1 MNPTGGLGSLLTGL
15 TGLASTGASVYGAQ
29 NAAQDISSADTS
41 AINTQKSTMGNIQST
56 YGAQTGLG
64 NSSMNSLNTM
74 LNGGPGGAPNYA
86 NFMNMPGYGFAV
98 QQGTQAAERQAA
110 AMGNAGNSGTAA
122 MIGNQIT
129 GTAMQDYNT
138 YIGQLQSAAGLGAQ
152 ANTGVASGFLN
163 TGENIS
169 NLQQNSG
176 EAQASGVAGAA
187 GAVSNALNP
196 YGYLG
201 GSGVGGGAGG
211 LTGALGSLAS
221 GIGNIFGGG
230 GGASAAGTGSNYG
243 YGSYGNVAA
252 DSMGGVISPNDP
264 YGGGNSGG
272 YTAATDPNA
281 GNPIYDTSGLY
292 PGN

>member
-15 TGLASTGASVYGAQ
+15 TGLAGTGASIYGAQ
-29 NAAQDISSADTS
+29 NAAEDVSSADTS

-56 YGAQTGLG
+56 YAPQTALGTGAMNTLATSLG
-64 NSSMNSLNTM
+64 T
-74 LNGGPGGAPNYA
+74 NGAAPNYSA
-86 NFMNMPGYGFAV
+86 FMNMPGYGFAV

-129 GTAMQDYNT
+129 GTAMGDYNT

-211 LTGALGSLAS
+211 LTGALGSIAS

-230 GGASAAGTGSNYG
+230 ASAAGTGSSYG

-252 DSMGGVISPNDP
+252 DSMGGVINPNDP

-281 GNPIYDTSGLY
+281 GNSIYDTSGFY
-292 PGN
+292 SGN